1 LGVAGRTYMAFYRGS
16 VIFLFPMAADETRVT
31 KISTLNVRSAVN
43 RDCCLVQIHGPE
55 LGKKY
60 VLEEVDLTIG
70 RDENNSIVVD
80 LDNVS
85 RRHARISSK
94 QGRMFVE
101 DLGSTNG
108 TYLNDQEVL
117 SPQPLRSGDLVKVG
131 GSIFKFLD
139 GDNIET
145 QYHETIYTLTIA
157 DGLTGVSNKRYFLE
171 YLEREM
177 GRSHRYHRALSLMMF
192 DIDHFKKINDVHGHL
207 AGDHVLREL
216 AQSIKRLVRRE
227 QCFARYGGE
236 EFALVMP
243 EDGSDK
249 ARLFAEKIRKMI
261 EEKQFIF
268 EDKEI
273 PVTIS
278 IGLADM
284 TPDMTEPTQFIKV
297 ADANLY
303 RAKKAGRNQVIG

>member
-1 LGVAGRTYMAFYRGS
+1 MSG
-16 VIFLFPMAADETRVT
+16 DQTRVT
-31 KISTLNVRSAVN
+31 KISSLTPGPERGTE
-43 RDCCLVQIHGPE
+43 CCLVQIHGPE

-60 VLEEVDLTIG
+60 VLEETEFTIG
-70 RDENNSIVVD
+70 RDQHNHIVVD

-85 RRHARISSK
+85 RRHARIWTR
-94 QGRMFVE
+94 QGKTFVE
-101 DLGSTNG
+101 DLQSTNG
-108 TYLNDQEVL
+108 TYLNDREVL
-117 SPQPLRSGDLVKVG
+117 QAQPLRSGDLVKVG

-157 DGLTGVSNKRYFLE
+157 DGLTGINNKRYFLE

-177 GRSHRYHRALSLMMF
+177 GRSHRYQRTLSLMMF
-192 DIDHFKKINDVHGHL
+192 DIDHFKQINDVHGHL
-207 AGDHVLREL
+207 AGDYVLREM

-236 EFALVMP
+236 EFAIVMP
-243 EDGSDK
+243 EDGPDK
-249 ARLFAEKIRKMI
+249 ARLFAEKIRKLV
-261 EEKQFIF
+261 EDKRFAF
-268 EDKEI
+268 EDKDI

-278 IGLADM
+278 IGVAEVASEM
-284 TPDMTEPTQFIKV
+284 SEPSQFIKV

-303 RAKKAGRNQVIG
+303 KAKKSGRNRVVG